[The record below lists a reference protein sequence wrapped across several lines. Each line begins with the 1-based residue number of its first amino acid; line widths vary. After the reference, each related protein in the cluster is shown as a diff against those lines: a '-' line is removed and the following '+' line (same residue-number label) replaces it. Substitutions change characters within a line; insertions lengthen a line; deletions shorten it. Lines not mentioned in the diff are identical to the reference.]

1 MVDIIRIEARWI
13 VPVIPRETVLENHAL
28 VVRGAEILDLLPS
41 VAAQKKYLTSQLLR
55 LPNHLL
61 IPGLINGHGHAAM
74 SLLRGYAEDTS
85 LMTWLTEHIWP
96 AEASLVSHEF
106 VYSGARLAAAE
117 MISGGT
123 TCAADSYFFPG
134 STAKAF
140 QEAGLRSQITVP
152 VIHFSNN
159 WARTE
164 QNHIDQSLAFID
176 ECKNKE
182 LITAGFAPHSPYSVS
197 DVGFSKIL
205 SHSEEKDTP
214 IHLHLH
220 ESAKEIQDHVKAHG
234 CRPLSRIQTLGLL
247 SSQLQVVHMTQLTQ
261 GEMELV
267 ANEDV
272 QIAHCPQSNMK
283 LASGICPVMQLQAK
297 GMNVCLGTDSAASN
311 NDLDMVQEMRTA
323 AMLAKVSENDPSAV
337 DAFTALEMGTING
350 ARFLGLDQTIGSL
363 EVGKAA
369 DLTAVCFSD
378 FSSQPVYHPVAQLIY
393 TATAQHVT
401 HTWVNGKLL
410 YQNNRFKHLD
420 TEQISA
426 DVQQWQRTVKAL
438 K

>member
-1 MVDIIRIEARWI
+1 
-13 VPVIPRETVLENHAL
+13 
-28 VVRGAEILDLLPS
+28 
-41 VAAQKKYLTSQLLR
+41 
-55 LPNHLL
+55 
-61 IPGLINGHGHAAM
+61 
-74 SLLRGYAEDTS
+74 
-85 LMTWLTEHIWP
+85 
-96 AEASLVSHEF
+96 
-106 VYSGARLAAAE
+106 
-117 MISGGT
+117 
-123 TCAADSYFFPG
+123 
-134 STAKAF
+134 
-140 QEAGLRSQITVP
+140 
-152 VIHFSNN
+152 
-159 WARTE
+159 
-164 QNHIDQSLAFID
+164 
-176 ECKNKE
+176 
-182 LITAGFAPHSPYSVS
+182 
-197 DVGFSKIL
+197 
-205 SHSEEKDTP
+205 
-214 IHLHLH
+214 
-220 ESAKEIQDHVKAHG
+220 
-234 CRPLSRIQTLGLL
+234 
-247 SSQLQVVHMTQLTQ
+247 MTQLTQ
-261 GEMELV
+261 GEMELI
-267 ANEDV
+267 ANEGV

-297 GMNVCLGTDSAASN
+297 GLNVCVGTDSAASN

-323 AMLAKVSENDPSAV
+323 AMLAKVSENDASAV

-378 FSSQPVYHPVAQLIY
+378 FSSQPVYHPVSQLIY